1 MKKSCPYSFL
11 RNQRQGQRM
20 VQMAG
25 LRLCSPYG
33 SELHILKM
41 CLPIYSFGHEHRQGK
56 KVVEEG
62 ASIDR

>member
-1 MKKSCPYSFL
+1 
-11 RNQRQGQRM
+11 M

-41 CLPIYSFGHEHRQGK
+41 CLPIYSFDHEHRQGK